1 MQARNRQRDNAQK
14 REQNQTL
21 PEQETISKAA
31 ELLLASSIPHVEN
44 QAPSVCVELKRV
56 HFHAH
61 SSDIL
66 LLEFTLQEGMSTQ
79 QVTPEKNQ
87 GKLKLQGDD
96 SAAGGLPQASY
107 STGVI

>member
-21 PEQETISKAA
+21 AEQETISKAA

-66 LLEFTLQEGMSTQ
+66 LLEFTLQEGMSTN
-79 QVTPEKNQ
+79 QVMGHSRSLKQKN
-87 GKLKLQGDD
+87 KW
-96 SAAGGLPQASY
+96 GGLAKFSLDNTC
-107 STGVI
+107 S